1 MLHRIQSEEYSPAG
15 IFTPQGANPNGYWEE
30 ILRFFPI
37 ELRQVLA
44 GIQPNLQPRVTEI
57 RLRLNQPLEI
67 NLGNESRF
75 ISATGAVVEDLKSAL
90 FIGANELKRVINSIT
105 TGSFYALDEELV
117 QGYLTLPGGHRV
129 GFGGRVLQ
137 NAGKIRLVRN
147 ISSLNFRIAKEIRG
161 IARPVLP
168 LLWKDGRFQK
178 TMILAPPASGKT
190 TMLREIIREISYG
203 VPGMNLPGL
212 TVGLVDERSE
222 IAGSCQGVAQFDV
235 GPRTDILDACPKK
248 EGVYLLLRSMNP
260 QVIATDEI
268 GQEND
273 WAVLEDIIN
282 AGVSFITTAHAR
294 NLSEAMFRP
303 GLRRILET
311 GSVERMIILSN
322 RLGVGTV
329 ESVKAGISGAEM
341 WG

>member
-1 MLHRIQSEEYSPAG
+1 MLNRRQFEEYSMTGTASG
-15 IFTPQGANPNGYWEE
+15 TGYWDEV
-30 ILRFFPI
+30 LRFFPI

-44 GIQPNLQPRVTEI
+44 GIPAQLQPRIIEI
-57 RLRLNQPLEI
+57 RLRINQPLEV

-75 ISATGAVVEDLKSAL
+75 ISAIGSVSEDSNSAL
-90 FIGANELKRVINSIT
+90 IIGSNELKRVINSIT
-105 TGSFYALDEELV
+105 TGSFYALDEELT

-129 GFGGRVLQ
+129 GFSGKVIQ
-137 NAGKIRLVRN
+137 NEGKIRLIRN

-178 TMILAPPASGKT
+178 TMILSPPAGGKT
-190 TMLREIIREISYG
+190 TLLREIIREISCG
-203 VPGMNLPGL
+203 VPDLNLPGL

-222 IAGSCQGVAQFDV
+222 IAGSYQGAAQFDV
-235 GPRTDILDACPKK
+235 GPRTDVLDACPKR
-248 EGVYLLLRSMNP
+248 EGVYLLLRAMNP
-260 QVIATDEI
+260 QIIATDEI

-282 AGVSFITTAHAR
+282 AGVGFITTAHAR
-294 NLSEAMFRP
+294 NITEAMFRP

-311 GSVERMIILSN
+311 GAVDRLIILSN

-329 ESVKAGISGAEM
+329 ESIKAGVSGPEL
-341 WG
+341 WRCGR